1 MMKGQKGIT
10 LVALII
16 TIIVMLILVAVTIS
30 IALNGGLFD
39 KARTASRETRI
50 AQVKEAIAMA
60 KADIISDYYDPTN
73 KTAKT
78 IGDGKT
84 VTYLGT
90 APDAAD
96 VEGYINSYLDAKVLQ
111 VTVGTAKP
119 SANNILSYPVSIDT
133 ENETINTDIGT
144 TTFDPL
150 VLDMWATK

>member
-1 MMKGQKGIT
+1 MKDQKGIT

-50 AQVKEAIAMA
+50 AQVKEAMAMA

-73 KTAKT
+73 TSSKT
-78 IGDGKT
+78 IGSGNT

-90 APDAAD
+90 MPSTDD
-96 VEGYINSYLDAKVLQ
+96 VEGYINSYLDENVLKVE
-111 VTVGTAKP
+111 VTNRSTDE
-119 SANNILSYPVSIDT
+119 NNVVSYTVSIDT
-133 ENETINTDIGT
+133 NNNTVNTDIGS
-144 TTFDPL
+144 TTFDAL
-150 VLDMWATK
+150 DLDMWKSE